1 MNTRTNSS
9 PGERWSIA
17 PTADRNRRLPPFLTA
32 PPVQPQQSN
41 PSGGSYLRLA
51 VVVCTAAVV
60 TGALTVDWPRVIS
73 EFAGAQVG
81 AVANRATTPA
91 SEAAVPERP
100 VMVKTTAIGPI
111 QLPKAEAPA
120 GTNLAAAKAQ
130 LARDL
135 AQPEFGSEGASR
147 PTVQEAA
154 GIASPRPSETTNL
167 GAAPSDR
174 GHAFEPKLAPR
185 TFDAAVSQQLI
196 RRAEE
201 LVASGDI
208 AAARLILQRL
218 AEANEQRAA
227 LLLAGT
233 YDPLVLEKL
242 RVYAFASDVA
252 KARSWYEKAREMGSP
267 EASRRLEL
275 LAQLIR

>member
-1 MNTRTNSS
+1 MNTRTNAS

-17 PTADRNRRLPPFLTA
+17 PSADRHRKLPAFLA
-32 PPVQPQQSN
+32 ARPVQPEQNIS
-41 PSGGSYLRLA
+41 SGGSFLRLA
-51 VVVCTAAVV
+51 VVVCTAAAA
-60 TGALTVDWPRVIS
+60 TGALTVDWPRIVS
-73 EFAGAQVG
+73 DLAEARAGA
-81 AVANRATTPA
+81 AATIASPI
-91 SEAAVPERP
+91 SEAAVTDRP

-111 QLPKAEAPA
+111 QLPKAEAPT

-130 LARDL
+130 LAREL
-135 AQPEFGSEGASR
+135 AQPESGSEGASK
-147 PTVQEAA
+147 PKVQEAA
-154 GIASPRPSETTNL
+154 GIALPKPSEPGNF
-167 GAAPSDR
+167 GAASSDR
-174 GHAFEPKLAPR
+174 GHAFEPRLAPR
-185 TFDAAVSQQLI
+185 TFDAAVSKQLI

-233 YDPLVLEKL
+233 YDPLMLEKL
-242 RVYAFASDVA
+242 RVYAFAADVA
-252 KARSWYEKAREMGSP
+252 KARAWYEKAREMGSP